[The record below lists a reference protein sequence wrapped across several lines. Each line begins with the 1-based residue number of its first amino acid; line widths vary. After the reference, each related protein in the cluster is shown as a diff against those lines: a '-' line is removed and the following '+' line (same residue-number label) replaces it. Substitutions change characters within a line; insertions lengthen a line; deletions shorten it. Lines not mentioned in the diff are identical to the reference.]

1 MTSFAYRKLSVY
13 QKALQW
19 VIDVY
24 GLCKKFPDYEKF
36 SLASQ
41 VRRAAVS
48 VTSNIAEGMSRT
60 SNKEIAHFLEIS
72 YGSLKETQSQL
83 EIAQLLN
90 YITKETLDEIDPKTE
105 EIARMLSGLK
115 SSKMR

>member
-1 MTSFAYRKLSVY
+1 MFAYRKLKVY
-13 QKALQW
+13 QKALLW
-19 VIDVY
+19 VVNVY
-24 GLCKKFPDYEKF
+24 SLCKFFPDEERF
-36 SLASQ
+36 ALTSQ

-60 SNKEIAHFLEIS
+60 SNKEVVHFLEIS
-72 YGSLKETQSQL
+72 YGSLMETQSQL

-90 YITKETLDEIDPKTE
+90 YITKESLDEIDPKTE

-115 SSKMR
+115 SSKK